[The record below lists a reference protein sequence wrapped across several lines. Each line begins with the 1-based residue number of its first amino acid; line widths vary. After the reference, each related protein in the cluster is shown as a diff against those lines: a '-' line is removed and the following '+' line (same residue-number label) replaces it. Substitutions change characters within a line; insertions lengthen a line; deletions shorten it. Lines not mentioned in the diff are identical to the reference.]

1 MKFQKYEFIYKKK
14 KTKKGRSELIE
25 IFHKSIIKNILIG
38 LDFIDKAENLQYKG
52 NISILYLYEAVY
64 FFIEAKKEMEYMEL
78 LDSEKGVNHK
88 KFIAELGENTI
99 NTTCKV
105 FMDGLNK
112 LYNNLPNGI
121 EKETI
126 NTIRQAIKPHIQ
138 TK

>member
-1 MKFQKYEFIYKKK
+1 MKFQKDEFIYKKK

-38 LDFIDKAENLQYKG
+38 LNFIDKAENLQYKG
-52 NISILYLYEAVY
+52 NISNLYLYETVY

-78 LDSEKGVNHK
+78 LDSEKGINHQ
-88 KFIAELGENTI
+88 KFIVELGENTI

-126 NTIRQAIKPHIQ
+126 NTIRQAIKPYI
-138 TK
+138 